1 MTGGA
6 ARKRS
11 NATPPPTNSKLSTL
25 HSPTFQLLNT
35 NALKTFATAARKQL
49 LREVG
54 DQLTAV
60 LAADSLA
67 RKERP
72 QHVQQ
77 LEREAKADRTQL
89 VEQVAYTWFNRLAA
103 LTYMDRRGY
112 SADLFSDL
120 QTALVVT
127 PAAGQSVP
135 ELLQLARA
143 GQFDSALAKLDR
155 ERLTRLLTKQLASDN
170 PDAEV
175 YRALLIATCNLWH
188 EKMPFLFEKLDDY
201 TELLVPR
208 DLLSENSVLTKMR
221 RAIADAVPAGDGAD
235 GAGGDNV
242 EVIGWLYQFYIADKK
257 DEVFGR
263 KSGTKIEAKD
273 IPAATQLF
281 TPHWIVR
288 YLVENS
294 LGRLWLLNNPESDL
308 QASMEYYIAPEDA
321 AAEQATV
328 LKIGGPEEIKV
339 CDPACGSGHMLTY
352 AFDLL
357 MRIYESKAYRPSEAV
372 AAILGQ
378 NLYGIEIDERAGSL
392 APFALA
398 MKARAYDKRY
408 FRRADTV
415 QPNVLVLQNVVL
427 SAEEL
432 ETYTQRVGQDLF
444 TADLRETLTQFEQAK
459 NFGSLIQPALRNV
472 QDAREQLSA
481 MKFEEDL
488 YLSGTHQKVQLAL
501 KQAAYLSPRYQ
512 VVVANP
518 PYMGGKGMNA
528 KLSAFAKTK
537 YPDSKSDLFAMF
549 IKRCLAL
556 DIERGSMGMINM
568 QSWMFLSS
576 YEKLRKRLLAE
587 NHLVSMAHLGERGF
601 DTIGGAVVSTTAFVI
616 EKTESEGRK
625 GSYLR
630 LIDEGSE
637 KAKADATLEAIRNP
651 DCGWFFRAS
660 AEDFGKIPESPVA
673 YWVDKSVLLAY
684 GQKTVDNFAN
694 PRQGLA
700 TGDNFRFLRMW
711 YEVCQ
716 NKIDT
721 ACDNIGDNKAK
732 WVPCSKG
739 GGYRKW
745 YGFREYVI
753 AFDNENYAALARMG
767 NHLPSRNFYFKE
779 GATWSTI
786 SSGPIGFR
794 YLKNSVFETK
804 GSVCFSRGKAELSAQ
819 LGLLN
824 SSAFQYFISAT
835 SPTLD
840 YHEGPVR
847 NTPLVNADSASELI
861 KNSQKLIELAKS
873 DWDQL
878 EISSQFAGFESIET
892 KREQLIKVA
901 MGYTFAKRGDI
912 AAQVYTLEQDNDSI
926 AAHLYEVSLDIVGNS
941 DFPNYLYSINNHAI
955 DWNIDLLSYYLG
967 TLFGRYSLDKP
978 GLILADAGA
987 TKADYLAQVPDPSF
1001 APDEDGI
1008 VPFVERGWFKD
1019 DVVREWERFLVAA
1032 FGQEHFEENKAFV
1045 EETLGKPVREYFL
1058 KNFYADHVKRYKKRP
1073 IYWMFAS
1080 QPEKGRGTPAFK
1092 CLVYL
1097 HRYTPDTCGKI
1108 MEDYLRPLIRQ
1119 LEDKLREAEEIGGAT
1134 GSQYSKRE
1142 QSQAL
1147 ADAEDLRVK
1156 LKECRTY
1163 AGVLQPY
1170 VDDPL
1175 HLDLDDGVLVNY
1187 NRFGRAV
1194 VEVTGLNDRKGREK
1208 VLGFEW
1214 CEVGRIPGY
1223 GE

>member
-1 MTGGA
+1 M
-6 ARKRS
+6 
-11 NATPPPTNSKLSTL
+11 
-25 HSPTFQLLNT
+25 NT
-35 NALKTFATAARKQL
+35 NALKSFATAARTQL
-49 LREVG
+49 VREVG

-89 VEQVAYTWFNRLAA
+89 VERVAYTWFNRLAA

-112 SADLFSDL
+112 GADLFSEL

-127 PAAGQSVP
+127 PTREQSVP

-143 GQFDSALAKLDR
+143 GQFDGALAKLDR
-155 ERLTRLLTKQLASDN
+155 ERLTRLLTRQLASDN

-188 EKMPFLFEKLDDY
+188 EKMPFLFEELDDY

-221 RAIADAVPAGDGAD
+221 RAIADAVPAGDDPDQGA
-235 GAGGDNV
+235 GDNV

-294 LGRLWLLNNPESDL
+294 LGRLWILNNPGSDL

-372 AAILGQ
+372 AAILGH
-378 NLYGIEIDERAGSL
+378 NLYGIEIDERAGGL
-392 APFALA
+392 AAFALA

-408 FRRADTV
+408 FRRAGTV

-432 ETYTQRVGQDLF
+432 DAYTQRAGRDLF
-444 TADLRETLTQFEQAK
+444 TADLKETLTQFEQAK

-472 QDAREQLSA
+472 ADLREQLAA
-481 MKFEEDL
+481 MRFEEDL
-488 YLSGTHQKVQLAL
+488 YLSGTHRKVQLVL
-501 KQAAYLSPRYQ
+501 KQADYLSPRYQ

-518 PYMGGKGMNA
+518 PYMGSKGMNA
-528 KLSAFAKTK
+528 KLSAFAKTN

-549 IKRCLAL
+549 MERCLTMNL
-556 DIERGSMGMINM
+556 ERGSMGMINM

-576 YEKLRKRLLAE
+576 YEKLRKRLLTE
-587 NHLVSMAHLGERGF
+587 NHLVSMAHLGERAF
-601 DTIGGAVVSTTAFVI
+601 DTISGSVVSTTAFIFKKAQSDGRNGVYFRLVD
-616 EKTESEGRK
+616 KLSESLKAQAVVTAIIDNG
-625 GSYLR
+625 GSYTYWT
-630 LIDEGSE
+630 SV
-637 KAKADATLEAIRNP
+637 
-651 DCGWFFRAS
+651 
-660 AEDFGKIPESPVA
+660 EDFNLIPGSPIA
-673 YWVDKSVLLAY
+673 YWVRPEILKSFENKKVGDIAIC
-684 GQKTVDNFAN
+684 K
-694 PRQGLA
+694 QGLA
-700 TGDNFRFLRMW
+700 TGDNDRFLRYW
-711 YEVCQ
+711 HEVPFDRIKQ
-716 NKIDT
+716 NLLNGHLTEERI
-721 ACDNIGDNKAK
+721 
-732 WVPCSKG
+732 WVPYSKG
-739 GGYRKW
+739 GSFRKW
-745 YGFREYVI
+745 YGNDDYVI
-753 AFDNENYAALARMG
+753 LWEDNG
-767 NHLPSRNFYFKE
+767 NVIRNFKDSKGRERSRFRGAQHYFE
-779 GATWSTI
+779 PAATWSLT
-786 SSGPIGFR
+786 SSNKFGVRLRPAGAVYDINGMSLF
-794 YLKNSVFETK
+794 
-804 GSVCFSRGKAELSAQ
+804 AEDSESLVKTTA
-819 LGLLN
+819 LLN
-824 SSAFQYFISAT
+824 SGFAEQVLQIINPTIAYQAGDIASVPVINFELPASNASA
-835 SPTLD
+835 LD
-840 YHEGPVR
+840 
-847 NTPLVNADSASELI
+847 I
-861 KNSQKLIELAKS
+861 CKS
-873 DWDQL
+873 DWNSF
-878 EISSQFAGFESIET
+878 ETSIGFETFQLVLMGTKHSIENIVGT
-892 KREQLIKVA
+892 YWTFWSGEYLKVRDNERRIDKA
-901 MGYTFAKRGDI
+901 IFSEIGIVGEMPMRLSGIELLRFSNSDESEVLNPGITH
-912 AAQVYTLEQDNDSI
+912 AQVPSETAI
-926 AAHLYEVSLDIVGNS
+926 DIVCE
-941 DFPNYLYSINNHAI
+941 
-955 DWNIDLLSYYLG
+955 LLSYYLG
-967 TLFGRYSLDKP
+967 TLFGRYSLDAP

-987 TKADYLAQVPDPSF
+987 TVADYLARVPKPSF

-1008 VPFVERGWFKD
+1008 VPFVDSGWFKD
-1019 DVVREWERFLVAA
+1019 DVVREWERFLRAA
-1032 FGQEHFEENKAFV
+1032 FGPEHLEENKAFV
-1045 EETLGKPVREYFL
+1045 DATLGKSVRDYFL
-1058 KNFYADHVKRYKKRP
+1058 KDLYDDHVKRYKKRP

-1080 QPEKGRGTPAFK
+1080 DPGKGKKTPAFQ

-1108 MEDYLRPLIRQ
+1108 MEDYLKPLIRQ
-1119 LEDKLREAEEIGGAT
+1119 LEDRLLSEEEISAST
-1134 GSQYSKRE
+1134 GSQFSARE
-1142 QSQAL
+1142 QSQSA
-1147 ADAEDLRVK
+1147 AAAEDLRTK

-1170 VDDPL
+1170 VDNPI

-1194 VEVTGLNDRKGREK
+1194 VEVGGLNDKKAREK
-1208 VLGFEW
+1208 VLGFGW
-1214 CEVGRIPGY
+1214 CDISRIPKY
-1223 GE
+1223 GQ